1 MINEYLEIQRCKND
15 LLYFAT
21 KYVKFPNE
29 IIRQSTLQ
37 KLKQLKQ
44 CQKKLQSA
52 SFRH

>member
-21 KYVKFPNE
+21 KYIKFPNE
-29 IIRQSTLQ
+29 IIRQSALQ
-37 KLKQLKQ
+37 KLKQ